1 MKNGTKKWLVSACL
15 LGFSLVQSIP
25 LYAQTA
31 TSGKKGGGVI
41 AAPTAP
47 QTAPLQASEIEVQ
60 VSVAGAGFM
69 GWTQSGFTAGMQDGT
84 SKLDAVQ
91 MRINTG
97 RGGIWY
103 SVYSSD
109 GAWQTWSR
117 NTETAQGNPGTHIQ
131 AIAVRL
137 YDLPMSGIEYRVH
150 QKGGEWSLWAKNGE
164 IAGNLQAGTSIDAID
179 VRIQANAPQDASLLG
194 DATPPAPILAPEQ
207 EKPQVSVSGKK
218 TSTAA
223 QAQAAPEQALP
234 ARIESMTAIKEQAT
248 PSTTTKKI
256 TTPSSANTAQN
267 GQPLPSQSSV
277 QQPQTQQ
284 TQGVQTQGQQTDWGA
299 VANTAGQVA
308 GQALG
313 GMNTGMNN
321 SNANNRMNTG
331 MNSGMNNNV
340 ANQVPTAQN
349 WSSWTSQ
356 PMQRAQGYEQPVF
369 LPVATRQIALLA
381 NNNRYISAMNDP
393 RNGAVFT
400 ANQANVGATE
410 VFELAFLGEH
420 RVALKT
426 LNGRYL
432 SLRNNASGSLGNSV
446 IAPVADL
453 IGTTEAF
460 EMLSNPNT
468 DRVFFRAANGQFL
481 SIEEFGQ
488 YRLFGKQ
495 GMAGVWEGFGV
506 ALPDGKPILAE
517 TSAFQQN
524 GTSQNTT
531 SQNAWRTQQD
541 ANGRVFL
548 LDQQGRAVE
557 TADRVLLLVA
567 NSPNTTS
574 NAASGASSLP
584 MLATTPSTATASGS
598 VNTSNTAASKPASKP
613 AIDPK
618 TYLSSIELDVLQ
630 ELNFVRTKPSEY
642 ATMLEGYRKYYKGK
656 TFTAPAQKALA
667 TKEGVKALDE
677 AILALKMSRPMEA
690 LTTSQALSKAARDHV
705 DNTGPRGLL
714 GHVGTDKSNPNDRA
728 ARYGAGVVNENI
740 CYNRSSARE
749 VVVRLLIDDGTADR
763 GYRKN
768 ILNPAFTLVGT
779 AFGLHKTQTTM
790 CSQVFAA
797 SYQDK

>member
-1 MKNGTKKWLVSACL
+1 MNNTTKKWIVRACL
-15 LGFSLVQSIP
+15 LGFCIIQLPVH
-25 LYAQTA
+25 LRAQTA
-31 TSGKKGGGVI
+31 TSGKKGGGSI
-41 AAPTAP
+41 PAPTAP
-47 QTAPLQASEIEVQ
+47 QSTPLQPSEVEIQ

-103 SVYSSD
+103 TIYTSD

-117 NTETAQGNPGTHIQ
+117 NAETAQGKEGTHVQ
-131 AIAVRL
+131 AIAMRL
-137 YDLPMSGIEYRVH
+137 YDVPMSGIEYRVH
-150 QKGGEWSLWAKNGE
+150 QKGGEWLAWAKNGE

-179 VRIQANAPQDASLLG
+179 VRVQANAPQDASLLG
-194 DATPPAPILAPEQ
+194 DALPPAPVLAPTKET
-207 EKPQVSVSGKK
+207 PPVAVSGKK
-218 TSTAA
+218 TSN
-223 QAQAAPEQALP
+223 APQTPSPSPSASEQPLP
-234 ARIESMTAIKEQAT
+234 ARIESMTAAKEPSAPVST
-248 PSTTTKKI
+248 PKK
-256 TTPSSANTAQN
+256 TSPPSSANTPQN
-267 GQPLPSQSSV
+267 QRSV
-277 QQPQTQQ
+277 PQQTQQ
-284 TQGVQTQGQQTDWGA
+284 NQGQQNQGQQNQGQQNQGQQTDWGA

-313 GMNTGMNN
+313 GMNTGMSNA
-321 SNANNRMNTG
+321 NANNRMNTG
-331 MNSGMNNNV
+331 GQ
-340 ANQVPTAQN
+340 APTAQN
-349 WSSWTSQ
+349 WSSWTNQ

-369 LPVATRQIALLA
+369 LPIATRQIALLA

-393 RNGAVFT
+393 RSGALFR
-400 ANQANVGATE
+400 ANQTNVGRTE
-410 VFELAFLGEH
+410 IFELAFLGEH

-432 SLRNNASGSLGNSV
+432 SVRTPAGGSLGSST

-453 IGTTEAF
+453 ISTNEAF
-460 EMLSNPNT
+460 EMVSNANT
-468 DRVFFRAANGQFL
+468 DRIFFRAANGQFL
-481 SIEEFGQ
+481 SIEEFGE

-495 GMAGVWEGFGV
+495 GMAGAWEGFGV

-517 TSAFQQN
+517 TSSFQQN
-524 GTSQNTT
+524 APAP
-531 SQNAWRTQQD
+531 NAWRTQQD
-541 ANGRVFL
+541 ANGRVLL
-548 LDQQGRAVE
+548 LDQQGRTIEA
-557 TADRVLLLVA
+557 ADRVLLLVA
-567 NSPNTTS
+567 NSPNTAQNGT
-574 NAASGASSLP
+574 SSLP
-584 MLATTPSTATASGS
+584 TLATTPSTANANTS
-598 VNTSNTAASKPASKP
+598 VNTSNTAASKPASTQ

-630 ELNFVRTKPSEY
+630 EINFARTKPSEY

-656 TFTAPAQKALA
+656 TFAAPSQKSLT

-728 ARYGAGVVNENI
+728 ARYGSGVVNENI
-740 CYNRSSARE
+740 CYNRSSGRE
-749 VVVRLLIDDGTADR
+749 IIVRLLIDDGSADR

-779 AFGLHKTQTTM
+779 AFGLHKTQQTM

-797 SYQDK
+797 SYQEK